1 MITSIN
7 RKHTHYS
14 FISSLHLSFVD
25 SCFDN
30 IQWRIEEGSLL
41 LQLTFLLAS
50 YSPLGMRIFTRQ
62 MVIHYFRTSFKS
74 SLFRSHLRA
83 LGSSPFE
90 RARSLTHASSSFVS
104 FVLRARFCCF
114 HFHFSFR
121 FARHGRPLA
130 KESWQRGSISH
141 PSVFILTNK
150 PIKPPW
156 LD

>member
-30 IQWRIEEGSLL
+30 IQWRTEEGSLL

-50 YSPLGMRIFTRQ
+50 YSPLGMRIFARQ
-62 MVIHYFRTSFKS
+62 VVVHYFRTSLKS

-90 RARSLTHASSSFVS
+90 RARSLTHASRSLVS
-104 FVLRARFCCF
+104 FVCGCAFIVFRF
-114 HFHFSFR
+114 HPSFR
-121 FARHGRPLA
+121 FMVVH
-130 KESWQRGSISH
+130 
-141 PSVFILTNK
+141 
-150 PIKPPW
+150 
-156 LD
+156 